1 MWQNVATCI
10 VYTWLIYQSN
20 TPVLLQLTCIPQ
32 YLHVL
37 PVYVTNLSIKH
48 MGSASVYLY
57 TCMYYLY
64 TWLIYQSNTP
74 VLLQFT
80 CIPQYLHVLPV
91 YVTNLSIKHMGSA
104 SVYLYTCMY
113 YLYTWLIYQSNTPVL
128 LQFTCIPACISARV
142 IDMSHRRR
150 RRVVYT
156 RHEVYTAV
164 PDTSLFC
171 CRSRTDTPRNTHS
184 RSCTPSST

>member
-1 MWQNVATCI
+1 MILENPNLQSSQKRRALTHPTFRPWLFSLSVSSAPCDKMSQLALCI
-10 VYTWLIYQSN
+10 RDSFINQTHRYCFS
-20 TPVLLQLTCIPQ
+20 
-32 YLHVL
+32 L
-37 PVYVTNLSIKH
+37 PVYLS
-48 MGSASVYLY
+48 

-64 TWLIYQSNTP
+64 TWLIYQSNT
-74 VLLQFT
+74 
-80 CIPQYLHVLPV
+80 
-91 YVTNLSIKHMGSA
+91 
-104 SVYLYTCMY
+104 
-113 YLYTWLIYQSNTPVL
+113 WVL

-171 CRSRTDTPRNTHS
+171 CRSHTDTPRNTHS